1 MEQQE
6 QLVLFDPEG
15 HSPNHHHH
23 HPHPHREI
31 PRKKKMK
38 TNPAV
43 FRSSRT
49 TSHIAAFVAGCAATA
64 MVSSLLIRRTQIV
77 GVPSSSSSTCQ
88 LSFGTYRGHEYH
100 GPNQV
105 GPPTCLVES
114 KFLKVQ
120 QHRVRLPPVTSTTT
134 TTSSSAAAAA
144 APAIIPDWLWIDYH
158 DRINVLVEAPST
170 PSSTSLPSDRRFL
183 VFEQTKYALEGRM
196 SLAVV
201 GGIIEPGEATTV
213 AAQREVHEELHLT
226 CREWEFLGRYRTD
239 VNRGAGWTNTYL
251 ASQCS
256 KQSDADPEMT
266 AGTNNNQAVEV
277 GAADTERQDVKI
289 LTLPQLREAAREGRF
304 LEIQWSATVA
314 LAILHLDA
322 QHPPN
327 PAK

>member
-1 MEQQE
+1 
-6 QLVLFDPEG
+6 
-15 HSPNHHHH
+15 
-23 HPHPHREI
+23 
-31 PRKKKMK
+31 
-38 TNPAV
+38 
-43 FRSSRT
+43 
-49 TSHIAAFVAGCAATA
+49 
-64 MVSSLLIRRTQIV
+64 
-77 GVPSSSSSTCQ
+77 
-88 LSFGTYRGHEYH
+88 
-100 GPNQV
+100 
-105 GPPTCLVES
+105 
-114 KFLKVQ
+114 
-120 QHRVRLPPVTSTTT
+120 
-134 TTSSSAAAAA
+134 
-144 APAIIPDWLWIDYH
+144 
-158 DRINVLVEAPST
+158 
-170 PSSTSLPSDRRFL
+170 
-183 VFEQTKYALEGRM
+183 M